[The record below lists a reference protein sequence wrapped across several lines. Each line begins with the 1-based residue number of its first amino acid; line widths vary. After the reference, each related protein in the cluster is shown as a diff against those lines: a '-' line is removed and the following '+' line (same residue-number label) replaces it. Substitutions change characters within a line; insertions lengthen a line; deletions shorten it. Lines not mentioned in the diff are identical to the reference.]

1 MAKGSANNVKV
12 NQESGKNQPEK
23 KENKDFQYIVRIAN
37 KDLNGERLLPLALS
51 DLKGIGE
58 RLGYVIAERLDLPI
72 DKKIG
77 ELKEEQL
84 EKLREYVDGKEYDL
98 PEWLLNHRR
107 EPITGKNFNLVST
120 DLEIQVQEDINLM
133 KKIRSYKGIRH
144 EKGKK
149 VRGQRTRSNGRK
161 GLSIGVVRKKE

>member
-12 NQESGKNQPEK
+12 NEEAGKGQPEK

-77 ELKEEQL
+77 ELKEDQL
-84 EKLREYVDGKEYDL
+84 EKLREYVEAKEYDL
-98 PEWLLNHRR
+98 PDWLLNHRR
-107 EPITGKNFNLVST
+107 EPVTGKNLNLVST